1 MLRARPVPGY
11 HFNLTDWLGTKRM
24 QTTSGGNQQETCM
37 SYPFGDG
44 LICTGGTDATEQHFT
59 GKDRDVAAGP
69 WRQERPEEW
78 SAARNVP
85 ASTR

>member
-1 MLRARPVPGY
+1 MDNRSGQSSPGY

-24 QTTSGGNQQETCM
+24 QTTSSGNQQETCM
-37 SYPFGDG
+37 SYPSGDG

-69 WRQERPEEW
+69 WRQKRPLQ
-78 SAARNVP
+78 RRLLR
-85 ASTR
+85 TFLR